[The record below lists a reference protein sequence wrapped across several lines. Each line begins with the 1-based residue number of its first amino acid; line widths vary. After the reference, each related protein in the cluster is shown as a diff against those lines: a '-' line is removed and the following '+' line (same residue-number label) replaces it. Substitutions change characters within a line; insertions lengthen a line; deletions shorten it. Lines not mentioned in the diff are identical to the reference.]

1 MITLQRHPENPILS
15 PNQDHEWEHD
25 GAFNGCVAYHNGVY
39 HMVYRALS
47 SEKRQNGVNLRVSNV
62 GYAKS
67 TDGIHF
73 NEQRLLFGPTE
84 DWEVYGVEDPR
95 ITYFNG
101 KFYIF
106 YTALS
111 VFPFSAYGIKTAV
124 AITEDFK
131 TFQKQLI
138 KSKKRGAQ

>member
-1 MITLQRHPENPILS
+1 MITLQRHPENPILV

-25 GAFNGCVAYHNGVY
+25 GAFNGCVAYNDGTF

-47 SEKRQNGVNLRVSNV
+47 TEKQ
-62 GYAKS
+62 
-67 TDGIHF
+67 
-73 NEQRLLFGPTE
+73 QLFEPTE
-84 DWEVYGVEDPR
+84 DWEIYGVEDPR

-111 VFPFSAYGIKTAV
+111 TYPFSAYGIKTAV
-124 AITEDFK
+124 AITEDFE
-131 TFQKQLI
+131 TFHKHPVSTFNAKAMAL
-138 KSKKRGAQ
+138 

>member
-1 MITLQRHPENPILS
+1 MITLQRHPENPILV
-15 PNQDHEWEHD
+15 PNPDHEWDDD
-25 GAFNGCVAYHNGVY
+25 GAFNGCVAYHDGTY

-47 SEKRQNGVNLRVSNV
+47 TEKRQNGVSLRVSTV

-67 TDGIHF
+67 TDGVRF
-73 NEQRLLFGPTE
+73 TDQRQLFGPTE

-111 VFPFSAYGIKTAV
+111 TYPFSAYGIKTAV

-131 TFQKQLI
+131 VYQEQPVH
-138 KSKKRGAQ
+138 